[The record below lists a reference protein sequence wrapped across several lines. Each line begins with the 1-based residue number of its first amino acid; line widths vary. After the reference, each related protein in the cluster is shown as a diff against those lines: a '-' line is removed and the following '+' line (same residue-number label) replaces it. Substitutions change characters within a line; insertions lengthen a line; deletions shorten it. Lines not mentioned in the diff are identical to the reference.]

1 MGTSRSVDDYL
12 ADFPD
17 DSRAVLERL
26 RRTIKAAAP
35 EATETISYNMPTF
48 KQNGRFLCSYAAYKN
63 HFSLYPAS
71 SAVMDE
77 HGKELEPYFS
87 GKGTLRFTAENPI
100 PDALLKKIVKTLIR
114 ENAKR
119 S

>member
-1 MGTSRSVDDYL
+1 
-12 ADFPD
+12 
-17 DSRAVLERL
+17 
-26 RRTIKAAAP
+26 
-35 EATETISYNMPTF
+35 
-48 KQNGRFLCSYAAYKN
+48 
-63 HFSLYPAS
+63 
-71 SAVMDE
+71 
-77 HGKELEPYFS
+77 LEPYFS